1 MKYMELQMEDFKNR
15 GMQKQNNKALVD
27 NKNKIDMQLLEANR
41 NLATL
46 ENDYAFKK
54 YQFT

>member
-1 MKYMELQMEDFKNR
+1 MEDFKNR